1 MAGDSEFD
9 RRAGHAGSCA
19 LRCSLRTVRVRGG
32 ALMSASTFAA
42 STEASRASDFALR
55 STTYEIVGPRGAPV
69 IAVLGGISAS
79 KHVTSSAANPTSGW
93 WEDVVGPD
101 RAIDT
106 RRFRVIGIDYVTPA
120 KTADSVTTFEQADAL
135 ANALDRA
142 GAKTAHAIVGAS
154 YGGMVALAFG
164 VRYSARAKRL
174 IVISAAH
181 ESDPIATALRHLQ
194 RRVVALGSAVGRERD
209 ALVIARGIAM
219 TSYLTP
225 RYFEERVADGDH
237 GDSRAIED
245 RIGNYLKARGEQFAD
260 QWTSERYNAL
270 SLSLDLHRIA
280 PEDVVTPTT
289 VIAVSSDRLV
299 PVAQSRE
306 LAQRLGGASQL
317 IEVDSALGHDAFLG
331 DSIRIAPFIDAL
343 LRVDVEALS

>member
-1 MAGDSEFD
+1 
-9 RRAGHAGSCA
+9 
-19 LRCSLRTVRVRGG
+19 
-32 ALMSASTFAA
+32 MSAGTFAA
-42 STEASRASDFALR
+42 TLGTEIASGDASPAADFDSGSVA
-55 STTYEIVGPRGAPV
+55 YEIAGPRGAPV

-79 KHVTSSAANPTSGW
+79 KHITSCPANPTPGW
-93 WEDVVGPD
+93 WEDVVGPE

-106 RRFRVIGIDYVTPA
+106 RRFRVIGIDYVEPA
-120 KTADSVTTFEQADAL
+120 ESAESVTTFDQADAL

-142 GAKTAHAIVGAS
+142 GVKQVHAIVGAS

-164 VRYSARAKRL
+164 VKYGARAKRL
-174 IVISAAH
+174 IIISAAH

-194 RRVVALGSAVGRERD
+194 RRVVALGNAAGRERD
-209 ALVIARGIAM
+209 GLVIARGIAM

-237 GDSRAIED
+237 SDSRSIED
-245 RIGNYLKARGEQFAD
+245 RIGNYLKTRGEQFAD

-306 LAQRLGGASQL
+306 LARRLGGSSQL
-317 IEVDSALGHDAFLG
+317 IEVDSSLGHDAFLG
-331 DSIRIAPFIDAL
+331 DSSRISPFIEAL